1 MRRKKTT
8 TTVDWL
14 TWEGEDFPSES
25 TNSMVFFFPEHI
37 HFEADESYRRS
48 LARAIQLEGIVYS
61 LGESFRLI
69 ESATLV
75 RAGYR
80 TSNDDANL
88 FIYCDDNDPD
98 LEFDATFIE
107 VAYVD

>member
-8 TTVDWL
+8 ATIDWL
-14 TWEGEDFPSES
+14 TWEGDDFPLEHVE
-25 TNSMVFFFPEHI
+25 SMVFYFPEHI
-37 HFEADESYRRS
+37 YFEADESYKRS

-69 ESATLV
+69 EAATLI

-80 TSNDDANL
+80 ISDEDPNL
-88 FIYCDDNDPD
+88 FIYCEDNDMD

-107 VAYVD
+107 VTYVD

>member
-14 TWEGEDFPSES
+14 TWEGDDFPLES
-25 TNSMVFFFPEHI
+25 PDSIVFYFPERI
-37 HFEADESYRRS
+37 YFEADESYKKS
-48 LARAIQLEGIVYS
+48 LARAIQLEGIVFS

-69 ESATLV
+69 DSGTLI

-80 TSNDDANL
+80 ISDEDENL
-88 FIYCDDNDPD
+88 LIYCDDNDPELD
-98 LEFDATFIE
+98 FDATFIE
-107 VAYVD
+107 VPYVD